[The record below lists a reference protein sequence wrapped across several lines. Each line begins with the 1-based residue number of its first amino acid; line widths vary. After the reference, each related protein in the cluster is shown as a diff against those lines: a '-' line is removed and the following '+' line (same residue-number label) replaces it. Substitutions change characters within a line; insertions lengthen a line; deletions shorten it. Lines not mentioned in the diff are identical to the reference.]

1 MKIFQIILLTIIAVV
16 SISCG
21 KKTTTDKTENVYYV
35 ATTHALGAILNEMCQ
50 GIGEC
55 RVILQPGASPH
66 TYSPVPSDIAASS
79 KAKAVFY
86 ADENADGWA
95 KNLNNKV
102 VIRLL
107 GMVPD
112 SLILHF
118 EHVCEHSEGHD
129 EHDHEMEGID
139 PHFWTDPF
147 TVKQIIPKLADTL
160 CSLDPLNAEKYKAN
174 ASAFSKKLDALCQR
188 LNQEL
193 APYKGRSV
201 FLFHPSFLYLLRSSG
216 LTFGGAI
223 ELAPGKEPSPK
234 YISELSKLIRQAGCR
249 AIYSEPQL
257 PEAPAKTVAE
267 GCNSELLML
276 DPIGGA
282 DGRKT
287 YEEIVLFNLSQ
298 LLKGF

>member
-1 MKIFQIILLTIIAVV
+1 MKILKVIFSSILLLVIA
-16 SISCG
+16 SCG
-21 KKTTTDKTENVYYV
+21 QKQNLINTDKAQFV
-35 ATTHALGAILNEMCQ
+35 ATTYTLGAIINELCQ

-95 KNLNNKV
+95 KNLNNPTS
-102 VIRLL
+102 IRML

-112 SLILHF
+112 SLLLHF
-118 EHVCEHSEGHD
+118 EHACEQEGGHEGHD
-129 EHDHEMEGID
+129 HEIEGID

-147 TVKQIIPKLADTL
+147 TVRQIIPRLTDTL
-160 CSLDPLNAEKYKAN
+160 CSLDPQNAEKYKAN
-174 ASAFSKKLDALCQR
+174 ATSFVKKLDTLCQR
-188 LNQEL
+188 ITKEFSSFR
-193 APYKGRSV
+193 GRSV
-201 FLFHPSFLYLLRSSG
+201 FLFHPSFLYLLRSAG
-216 LTFGGAI
+216 LKFGGAV

-234 YISELSKLIRQAGCR
+234 YISELSSKIGQAGCK

-257 PEAPAKTVAE
+257 PEASARTVAE
-267 GCNSELLML
+267 SCNAQLLIL

-282 DGRKT
+282 EGRKT
-287 YEEIVLFNLSQ
+287 YEEIVLFNVSQ
-298 LLKGF
+298 ILKGF